1 MEPED
6 VLDFGE
12 DDDGLDV
19 ISLGGS
25 DHDGR
30 PVSNRSSSTAL
41 ESATRSIRQPRP
53 SPPTQSR
60 NPRSTPHTQPNGS
73 DRLRPESAH
82 RTTNHSEAAHRER
95 NHQSSSRSTD
105 RPAPRPDRRSH
116 VEDASR
122 DAERPSSTAPP
133 RNRPSSDRPRPGER
147 ASYMPADRLQAISA
161 SSRTSGVP
169 STKPDS
175 GRPIASLSTRITD
188 QRDANQT
195 PSKPLSPSKPAAERE
210 KVEEVKNV
218 EKAVEPSDEIAS
230 TPLPEGWISRISK
243 GSKKT
248 YYVNVFTRTSQWILP
263 TEPASGKPT
272 KPISKVAPHAEEKQ
286 PAQETSE
293 IRTQPSRG
301 DRLKNDN
308 VAPAT
313 DSTTVRRPQAEG
325 AEIQARTH
333 SKSLDNH
340 SLNLKPSSTIVSQ
353 DDRHHVAPQEPLRHH
368 ETSKPAKDDHH
379 STSNNMDP
387 ENAHASDSDID
398 GQSIQQEKTQP
409 DISEPHSRDHRIHP
423 DRRQEIASSMHPD
436 RRQEMSRARES
447 APEHCKSKPVAS
459 FHRDP
464 PPHSDSTNRDSP
476 RQGAPTR
483 YPHDSDRFRSAIN
496 SRPRSISPAPRRA
509 PSHRIGKRDL
519 REPVQLSGSNGIPTG
534 PGRSFPEPITPSQ
547 PHEMFIN
554 TEVSRY
560 SRPLSISSKTAEPSD
575 PRDMDRRRG
584 PDHTYDRDITNQDRR
599 PSSWSRQEGGII
611 SPLHPPQRHP
621 PTLRPSSP
629 SPHRRPS
636 VLRPR
641 SPSPPPRRMQTS
653 IQGASRAHMQSDLYP
668 DQRSRSPPPS
678 SRVIFE
684 DRTPGISQQFL
695 TQSGTRAHLQP
706 DLYPAERSR
715 PSPASSRALPEDPP
729 IQAPEQSD
737 LIRRN
742 PASRYDAYRPSPSFP
757 SEINGVRHHDVRRG
771 DAYYPRDQGPQ
782 RSEPRQLDIRRSQVS
797 QHVPNLPEQPKVPK
811 GMSQPD
817 FYRPS
822 SRPLNAPRLSPRPV
836 HAPGV
841 SPRHTQP
848 IKYYPIIDLD
858 EIPHKHDTPSAPST
872 LRNTHVPPSPACPI
886 KEAPQSSHRQESD
899 RSQELK
905 HSKHTSDKQVNLPT
919 KDRREIPSNDSQ
931 KPLTEGGAKP
941 PPNEARKPPP
951 PDVKKTSQK
960 DGNKV
965 VESNLKEPSNKT
977 LAIPKQQDRTGARGR
992 SIEAD
997 EISEKGAMAS
1007 SDIIEILPPQSVQ
1020 VPHEPLKQS
1029 ISLAKR
1035 LGPVADCSIGHDE
1048 LSPPAKR
1055 SRRNPVDPIH
1065 ASDLS
1070 NDLTRTP
1077 KVLLPEKMSPPT
1089 RRMSSSP
1096 PYSAEKIQ
1104 SELVIVEP
1112 PPKLEKMFDD
1122 NSSSQAHQ
1130 EKVISLRGRAGLKRD
1145 HHEVTEPQ
1153 QGPQVKERRK
1163 SAVIPIGNGS
1173 LRDRIQDLQFSA
1185 APAARSLPSS
1195 QQASPGGAPQRLQV
1209 DDQQHDAPHGES
1221 RADQRPPV
1229 GRHISERISGFRAP
1243 QSPPSSGHHRARYAP
1258 RQSDSG
1264 WSGRKARYS

>member
-60 NPRSTPHTQPNGS
+60 NPRSTPTRNLMALTGFARNLHIEQPIT
-73 DRLRPESAH
+73 LKQLTESAII
-82 RTTNHSEAAHRER
+82 NLAHAPLIAQ
-95 NHQSSSRSTD
+95 HPVQTGALTSRM
-105 RPAPRPDRRSH
+105 PR
-116 VEDASR
+116 
-122 DAERPSSTAPP
+122 
-133 RNRPSSDRPRPGER
+133 G
-147 ASYMPADRLQAISA
+147 MPNARLQPRRRVTGLRAIA
-161 SSRTSGVP
+161 RDLAKGRRTCQPIAFKPYPLLRVLVVFKY
-169 STKPDS
+169 KPDS

-230 TPLPEGWISRISK
+230 TAPEGWISRISK
-243 GSKKT
+243 VARRLITSMCSLGPANGS
-248 YYVNVFTRTSQWILP
+248 YLP
-263 TEPASGKPT
+263 SPL
-272 KPISKVAPHAEEKQ
+272 VANQ
-286 PAQETSE
+286 PNQSRREATAQETSE

-313 DSTTVRRPQAEG
+313 DST
-325 AEIQARTH
+325 
-333 SKSLDNH
+333 
-340 SLNLKPSSTIVSQ
+340 STIVSQ

-436 RRQEMSRARES
+436 RRQEIASLNSSRARES

-459 FHRDP
+459 FLTEFIPDLELSNEP
-464 PPHSDSTNRDSP
+464 VVNTDSAIIATPSPFGQHRDSP
-476 RQGAPTR
+476 RQGRPPAILTTLIDFAQLSIPGLAQSLQLHVAP
-483 YPHDSDRFRSAIN
+483 PLIVSGSV
-496 SRPRSISPAPRRA
+496 IS
-509 PSHRIGKRDL
+509 
-519 REPVQLSGSNGIPTG
+519 ENVPVQLSGSNGIPTG

-715 PSPASSRALPEDPP
+715 PSPASSRALPEDRP

-742 PASRYDAYRPSPSFP
+742 PAS
-757 SEINGVRHHDVRRG
+757 
-771 DAYYPRDQGPQ
+771 
-782 RSEPRQLDIRRSQVS
+782 
-797 QHVPNLPEQPKVPK
+797 
-811 GMSQPD
+811 
-817 FYRPS
+817 
-822 SRPLNAPRLSPRPV
+822 RLSPRPV

-899 RSQELK
+899 RSQNLK

-919 KDRREIPSNDSQ
+919 KDRREVPSNDSQ
-931 KPLTEGGAKP
+931 KSLTEGGAKP

-951 PDVKKTSQK
+951 PDVKKMSQK

-965 VESNLKEPSNKT
+965 VENDLKEPSNKT

-1029 ISLAKR
+1029 ISLPNDLDQWPTAR
-1035 LGPVADCSIGHDE
+1035 SHDE
-1048 LSPPAKR
+1048 LSPP
-1055 SRRNPVDPIH
+1055 
-1065 ASDLS
+1065 
-1070 NDLTRTP
+1070 
-1077 KVLLPEKMSPPT
+1077 
-1089 RRMSSSP
+1089 
-1096 PYSAEKIQ
+1096 
-1104 SELVIVEP
+1104 
-1112 PPKLEKMFDD
+1112 
-1122 NSSSQAHQ
+1122 
-1130 EKVISLRGRAGLKRD
+1130 
-1145 HHEVTEPQ
+1145 
-1153 QGPQVKERRK
+1153 
-1163 SAVIPIGNGS
+1163 
-1173 LRDRIQDLQFSA
+1173 LRDLGETQSIQYTRPICQTILLVLPKFSTGKNE
-1185 APAARSLPSS
+1185 PTDP
-1195 QQASPGGAPQRLQV
+1195 
-1209 DDQQHDAPHGES
+1209 
-1221 RADQRPPV
+1221 
-1229 GRHISERISGFRAP
+1229 
-1243 QSPPSSGHHRARYAP
+1243 
-1258 RQSDSG
+1258 
-1264 WSGRKARYS
+1264 